1 MANGDEEPQGG
12 AKCGLTQ
19 SSGDRHQSLFETAC
33 PACASPQL
41 FPWVTKRSPLDG
53 LRFSLVKCGACNSAF
68 VNPRPDPAYL
78 EQFYSGN
85 ENSQIVSLISHP
97 AEMRCEMVLNAERE
111 FPNTSVD
118 AKRFASY
125 CRELS
130 PGNRFLD
137 VGAAFGFGAKAA
149 QDRGFQVTAI
159 EPSAVSVE
167 IIRQMTGI
175 EAVPEML
182 SETFIEAN
190 ESGFDVV
197 LMSQVL
203 EHIPDLETT
212 LIAIHKLLG
221 PNGIAAIAVPH
232 FGSLLSTLQG
242 KNDMFI
248 IPPEHVNFFSKK
260 GLKALFERHGFTCS
274 EIHTISRINMKRVGN
289 RVPIPIAR
297 RPISQMIQ
305 SILHLSDHFDYGMFI
320 NAYFRKTTN

>member
-1 MANGDEEPQGG
+1 MPNGGEEPQGR
-12 AKCGLTQ
+12 ATSGLTHSTEDLQ
-19 SSGDRHQSLFETAC
+19 QSLVEIAC

-41 FPWVTKRSPLDG
+41 FPCVTKRSPLDG
-53 LRFSLVKCGACNSAF
+53 LQFSLVKCRACKSAF

-97 AEMRCEMVLNAERE
+97 AEMRCEMVLNNERE

-118 AKRFASY
+118 AKRFATY

-167 IIRQMTGI
+167 IIREMTGI
-175 EAVPEML
+175 EAIPEML
-182 SETFIEAN
+182 SKTFIEAN
-190 ESGFDVV
+190 ESAFDVV

-212 LIAIHKLLG
+212 LVAIKKLLA
-221 PNGIAAIAVPH
+221 PKRDRRDRCAALWLAAFKIA
-232 FGSLLSTLQG
+232 GQ
-242 KNDMFI
+242 K
-248 IPPEHVNFFSKK
+248 
-260 GLKALFERHGFTCS
+260 
-274 EIHTISRINMKRVGN
+274 
-289 RVPIPIAR
+289 
-297 RPISQMIQ
+297 
-305 SILHLSDHFDYGMFI
+305 
-320 NAYFRKTTN
+320 